1 MPRPS
6 IGACAARPHADSVL
20 KRYSP
25 NGITFKTPHAAEARP
40 TAQRGILRRVLK
52 SKEVRIIRVDGSIV
66 INRTPDEVFA
76 YATDPAHTPEWQS
89 SALETSVDGPVQAGA
104 SGKEVRKFLGRRMES
119 TMKIEAFEPPRRFAL
134 QVTSG
139 PVPFHVEQTVEPE
152 GTGSRVSVTI
162 EGEPGGFF
170 KLADPLVERAVRREL
185 EGNLATLKDI
195 LETRD

>member
-1 MPRPS
+1 
-6 IGACAARPHADSVL
+6 
-20 KRYSP
+20 
-25 NGITFKTPHAAEARP
+25 
-40 TAQRGILRRVLK
+40 LRRVLK
-52 SKEVRIIRVDGSIV
+52 SKEVRIMRVDASIV

>member
-1 MPRPS
+1 
-6 IGACAARPHADSVL
+6 
-20 KRYSP
+20 
-25 NGITFKTPHAAEARP
+25 
-40 TAQRGILRRVLK
+40 LRRVLK
-52 SKEVRIIRVDGSIV
+52 SREVRIMRVDGSIV

>member
-1 MPRPS
+1 MVTRSLSHVLMPAPRLTGRELES
-6 IGACAARPHADSVL
+6 LRQTCAKHTTVP
-20 KRYSP
+20 
-25 NGITFKTPHAAEARP
+25 G
-40 TAQRGILRRVLK
+40 RRVPDFLAK
-52 SKEVRIIRVDGSIV
+52 ELVGKRREVRIIRVDSSVV
-66 INRTPDEVFA
+66 IDRPPEEVFA

-89 SALETSVDGPVQAGA
+89 SALETTVDGPVQAGA
-104 SGKEVRKFLGRRMES
+104 AGKELRKFLGRRMES
-119 TMKIEAFEPPRRFAL
+119 TMRIEAFEPPRRFAL

-152 GTGSRVSVTI
+152 GTGSLVSVTI

>member
-1 MPRPS
+1 
-6 IGACAARPHADSVL
+6 
-20 KRYSP
+20 
-25 NGITFKTPHAAEARP
+25 
-40 TAQRGILRRVLK
+40 LRRVLK
-52 SKEVRIIRVDGSIV
+52 SKEVRIMRVDGSIV

>member
-1 MPRPS
+1 
-6 IGACAARPHADSVL
+6 
-20 KRYSP
+20 
-25 NGITFKTPHAAEARP
+25 
-40 TAQRGILRRVLK
+40 
-52 SKEVRIIRVDGSIV
+52 
-66 INRTPDEVFA
+66 
-76 YATDPAHTPEWQS
+76 
-89 SALETSVDGPVQAGA
+89 
-104 SGKEVRKFLGRRMES
+104 MES
-119 TMKIEAFEPPRRFAL
+119 TMRIEAFEPPRRFAL

-152 GTGSRVSVTI
+152 GSGSRVFVTI

>member
-1 MPRPS
+1 MCSPPS
-6 IGACAARPHADSVL
+6 VHTSTGAPS
-20 KRYSP
+20 
-25 NGITFKTPHAAEARP
+25 
-40 TAQRGILRRVLK
+40 RRRATCETSRENLTRERER
-52 SKEVRIIRVDGSIV
+52 EVPIIRVDSSIV
-66 INRTPDEVFA
+66 IDRPPDEVFA

-139 PVPFHVEQTVEPE
+139 PVPFHVEQTVEPD

-195 LETRD
+195 LETRN

>member
-1 MPRPS
+1 
-6 IGACAARPHADSVL
+6 V
-20 KRYSP
+20 
-25 NGITFKTPHAAEARP
+25 
-40 TAQRGILRRVLK
+40 
-52 SKEVRIIRVDGSIV
+52 KEVAIIRVDSSIV
-66 INRTPDEVFA
+66 IDRPPEEVFA

-152 GTGSRVSVTI
+152 GAGSRVYAVI

-170 KLADPLVERAVRREL
+170 KLAEPLVERAVRREL
-185 EGNLATLKDI
+185 EGNFATLKDI
-195 LETRD
+195 LEARD

>member
-1 MPRPS
+1 M
-6 IGACAARPHADSVL
+6 
-20 KRYSP
+20 
-25 NGITFKTPHAAEARP
+25 
-40 TAQRGILRRVLK
+40 RRVLK

>member
-1 MPRPS
+1 M
-6 IGACAARPHADSVL
+6 
-20 KRYSP
+20 
-25 NGITFKTPHAAEARP
+25 
-40 TAQRGILRRVLK
+40 RRVLK
-52 SKEVRIIRVDGSIV
+52 SKEVRIMRVDGSIV

-139 PVPFHVEQTVEPE
+139 PVPFHVEQTVEPD

>member
-1 MPRPS
+1 MRVNSSVVIDRP
-6 IGACAARPHADSVL
+6 P
-20 KRYSP
+20 
-25 NGITFKTPHAAEARP
+25 E
-40 TAQRGILRRVLK
+40 
-52 SKEVRIIRVDGSIV
+52 
-66 INRTPDEVFA
+66 EVFA
-76 YATDPAHTPEWQS
+76 YATDPTHTHEWQS
-89 SALETSVDGPVQAGA
+89 SALETTVEGPVQAGA

-119 TMKIEAFEPPRRFAL
+119 TMRVEAFEPPRKFAL

-152 GTGSRVSVTI
+152 GAGSRVSVTI

-170 KLADPLVERAVRREL
+170 KLADPLVERAVKREL

>member
-1 MPRPS
+1 M
-6 IGACAARPHADSVL
+6 
-20 KRYSP
+20 
-25 NGITFKTPHAAEARP
+25 
-40 TAQRGILRRVLK
+40 K
-52 SKEVRIIRVDGSIV
+52 SKEVRIVRVDGSIV

-139 PVPFHVEQTVEPE
+139 PVPFHVEQTVEPD

>member
-1 MPRPS
+1 M
-6 IGACAARPHADSVL
+6 
-20 KRYSP
+20 
-25 NGITFKTPHAAEARP
+25 
-40 TAQRGILRRVLK
+40 RRVMK
-52 SKEVRIIRVDGSIV
+52 SKEVWIMRVDGSIV

>member
-1 MPRPS
+1 M
-6 IGACAARPHADSVL
+6 
-20 KRYSP
+20 
-25 NGITFKTPHAAEARP
+25 
-40 TAQRGILRRVLK
+40 RRVLK

-185 EGNLATLKDI
+185 EGNFATLKDI
-195 LETRD
+195 LEARD

>member
-1 MPRPS
+1 M
-6 IGACAARPHADSVL
+6 
-20 KRYSP
+20 
-25 NGITFKTPHAAEARP
+25 
-40 TAQRGILRRVLK
+40 RRVMK
-52 SKEVRIIRVDGSIV
+52 SKEVRIVRVDGSIV

-139 PVPFHVEQTVEPE
+139 PVPFHVEQTVEPD

-195 LETRD
+195 LEARD